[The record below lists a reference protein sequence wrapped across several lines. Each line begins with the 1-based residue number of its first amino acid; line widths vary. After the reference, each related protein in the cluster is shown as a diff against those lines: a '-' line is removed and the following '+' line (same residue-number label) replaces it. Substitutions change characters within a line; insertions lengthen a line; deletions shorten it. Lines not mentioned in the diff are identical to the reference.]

1 MHLLPV
7 GEDHDSQRD
16 HLITIYSP
24 SVHHTMNL
32 MRMSDI
38 KSLTSCYY
46 DAGSE
51 CQGIY

>member
-24 SVHHTMNL
+24 SVNHTMNL

-46 DAGSE
+46 DVGSE